1 LEQAKAIEPDNLDVR
16 YAAVYLLDAQG
27 KTDQAIGSL
36 KSLLEET
43 ARKTYSAGESANRAL
58 MLERLGLL
66 YVKANQYPQAIDTFR
81 QIIPLDQEG
90 APRVAVQI
98 IETYQQ
104 AKDYESAT
112 REAEA
117 AKKKFPNEKMVVLAH
132 ASVLAERGRTDDAAA
147 EVRGLLK
154 NGADLETLLSL
165 AQVYDKGKRY
175 SEENKAIDQAEP
187 LAKSDDEKVR
197 VLFTRGA
204 MHERMK
210 NYDAAEA
217 EFHKVLELEPDNS
230 GALNYLGYMLAFR
243 SIRLDE
249 AQQLVSKALEID
261 PDNGAYLDSLG
272 WVYYQQGKLDQAEG
286 PLVRASERMGDD
298 PTVHDHLGDL
308 YLKLGK
314 TREAIAQWQTSLQRY
329 QAGSAADNDPEDIA
343 KITKKLENARVRL
356 ARETIQK

>member
-1 LEQAKAIEPDNLDVR
+1 
-16 YAAVYLLDAQG
+16 
-27 KTDQAIGSL
+27 
-36 KSLLEET
+36 
-43 ARKTYSAGESANRAL
+43 
-58 MLERLGLL
+58 
-66 YVKANQYPQAIDTFR
+66 VKANQYPQAIDTFR

-356 ARETIQK
+356 ARETNQK